1 MNNSIDLTAGEPAD
15 GTSEA
20 IQAQQAI
27 EEVSNFLHFDV
38 VFVQGNFNQFSPPI
52 HSFNPHREELDD

>member
-15 GTSEA
+15 GTPEA

-27 EEVSNFLHFDV
+27 EEVSNFLHFDI
-38 VFVQGNFNQFSPPI
+38 VFVSKAF
-52 HSFNPHREELDD
+52 